1 MIGFEKILIHKVR
14 NFLMKKESINEEL
27 RKKYIERISLCDKFR
42 NEIDPFF
49 MNILKLT
56 LISLIWR
63 IKKKNMKCFIKKV

>member
-49 MNILKLT
+49 YEY
-56 LISLIWR
+56 
-63 IKKKNMKCFIKKV
+63 IKIDLN

>member
-49 MNILKLT
+49 YEYIKIDLNYTNMED
-56 LISLIWR
+56 
-63 IKKKNMKCFIKKV
+63 KKKNMKCFIKKV